1 MVDDVKRLLVTD
13 PCPCKSGKLY
23 SECCIQPLKEGWAPE
38 LTMYLLCVARDA
50 KHVPTHAVQA
60 LKLTGE
66 VSAEEI
72 FSNIKARLK
81 SPVVQRTFE
90 KLIFKE
96 ALTPPRDPTKF
107 VVLEGENACKV
118 TGDRTVEADCACCAN
133 RGSHEIEDPPVEEY
147 CPCFWGDKLRAN
159 DGAPP
164 EDRTVPS
171 LKDKVI
177 LQ

>member
-1 MVDDVKRLLVTD
+1 MVDSVKRLLVTD

-23 SECCIQPLKEGWAPE
+23 SECCIEPLKEGWVPE

-60 LKLTGE
+60 LKMNGT
-66 VSAEEI
+66 VTAEEI
-72 FSNIKARLK
+72 FSNIKARLT

-107 VVLEGENACKV
+107 VVIQGESLCPVVAD
-118 TGDRTVEADCACCAN
+118 TSIQADCACCSN
-133 RGSHEIEDPPVEEY
+133 SGHHIIEDPPVEEY
-147 CPCFWGDKLRAN
+147 CTCYWGAQLRQT

-164 EDRTVPS
+164 DDRTVPS
-171 LKDKVI
+171 LKDRVA
-177 LQ
+177 LS